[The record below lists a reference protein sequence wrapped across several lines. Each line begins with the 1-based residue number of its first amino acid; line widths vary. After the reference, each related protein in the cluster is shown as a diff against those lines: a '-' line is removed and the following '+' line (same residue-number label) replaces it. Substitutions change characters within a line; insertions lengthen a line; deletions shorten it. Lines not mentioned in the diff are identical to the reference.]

1 MRQQTKKRSTPWIFN
16 ENHSLKPEWL
26 DEIPMKKS
34 SVSPSSVFGRHCF
47 HFEWFIYNGRRLLL
61 YSALSQL
68 LNCFRWVFCDYN
80 FLWLYFSRIFFFK
93 KSSWYFVLLSWCLVL
108 WMIWFYKFSSQL
120 SFKDVI
126 NICELRQSTR

>member
-1 MRQQTKKRSTPWIFN
+1 MRQQQTKKRSTPWIFN

-68 LNCFRWVFCDYN
+68 LNCFRWVFCDYI
-80 FLWLYFSRIFFFK
+80 FLWLYFFQGF
-93 KSSWYFVLLSWCLVL
+93 SSKTPADILFSYLDV
-108 WMIWFYKFSSQL
+108 WFYEWYDFINSARL
-120 SFKDVI
+120 SFKDFI